1 MRVVEGRS
9 GSRLRVWIGV
19 LVTVLMVAAFTPA
32 VLSRSTMSA
41 KSQTIPAGVSSKA
54 VVLAGA
60 GHFAPPHSDS
70 GYDANGN
77 GLFDFLLVNASVQIT
92 APGNF
97 TVSGT
102 LHKANSTLQ
111 IHNLTSA
118 GLPVGPANLTIWFDG
133 GPINQS
139 GIDGPY
145 TVDLILV
152 NENFSLL
159 DFGTHTTQAYSHL
172 DFDPMP
178 AFMTPPHP
186 DSGQDTNGNGL
197 FDLLNVDVQVQV
209 NVPANYSASAFLH
222 DASFT
227 LTLFTFASVFLPIGP
242 GSIRVSFPGGPIN
255 QSGIDGPY
263 TVDLQL
269 YESATGFPLGMNTTT
284 TQAYSHLDFDPI
296 PAFMTP
302 PHPDSGQD
310 TNANGLFDLLNVD
323 VQVQVSVP
331 ANYTVNGFLYKG
343 NSTITSALGSSF
355 LPIGPGSIQVSFPGG
370 PINQSGLDGPYSVFL
385 LLLEAGSSSVLGTN
399 ITTTQAYS
407 HLAFDAPAPVT
418 PIQSSFATATPTIDG
433 VISSG
438 EWNDSTVVN
447 LTAISG
453 NTLPAYLFVK
463 NNDTMLYMAYDA
475 IGDTTQ
481 DPFDVAALAFDT
493 GNDAVASNGHED
505 QFVQGATGFNP
516 AGQSHWVYRTS
527 SNNWTLLDAPYNQS
541 LPNEA
546 GLESAWGFAA
556 SPGLAANHRSY
567 EFAIPLAL
575 LASGPGQTLGFFGG
589 SQIAPGVGDAAGSG
603 RYSLWPVFAGGPI
616 PLGSYGDLILASAGG
631 DT

>member
-102 LHKANSTLQ
+102 LHDANNTLQ
-111 IHNLTSA
+111 IYNLTSA
-118 GLPVGPANLTIWFDG
+118 GLPVGPANLTIGFDG
-133 GPINQS
+133 RPINPS

-145 TVDLILV
+145 TVDLFLV

-159 DFGTHTTQAYSHL
+159 DFGTHTTQPYSHL
-172 DFDPMP
+172 DFDPIS

-209 NVPANYSASAFLH
+209 N
-222 DASFT
+222 
-227 LTLFTFASVFLPIGP
+227 LPG
-242 GSIRVSFPGGPIN
+242 
-255 QSGIDGPY
+255 
-263 TVDLQL
+263 
-269 YESATGFPLGMNTTT
+269 
-284 TQAYSHLDFDPI
+284 
-296 PAFMTP
+296 
-302 PHPDSGQD
+302 
-310 TNANGLFDLLNVD
+310 
-323 VQVQVSVP
+323 
-331 ANYTVNGFLYKG
+331 NYTVNGFLYAA
-343 NSTITSALGSSF
+343 NFSLTLSASGSAF
-355 LPIGPGSIQVSFPGG
+355 LPVGPGSIQVSFPGG

-385 LLLEAGSSSVLGTN
+385 LLLEAGSSSVLGINT
-399 ITTTQAYS
+399 TTTQAYS

-418 PIQSSFATATPTIDG
+418 AIQSSFATTTPTIDG
-433 VISSG
+433 VVSSG

-453 NTLPAYLFVK
+453 NTLPAYL
-463 NNDTMLYMAYDA
+463 
-475 IGDTTQ
+475 
-481 DPFDVAALAFDT
+481 
-493 GNDAVASNGHED
+493 
-505 QFVQGATGFNP
+505 
-516 AGQSHWVYRTS
+516 
-527 SNNWTLLDAPYNQS
+527 
-541 LPNEA
+541 
-546 GLESAWGFAA
+546 
-556 SPGLAANHRSY
+556 
-567 EFAIPLAL
+567 
-575 LASGPGQTLGFFGG
+575 
-589 SQIAPGVGDAAGSG
+589 
-603 RYSLWPVFAGGPI
+603 
-616 PLGSYGDLILASAGG
+616 
-631 DT
+631 

>member
-1 MRVVEGRS
+1 M
-9 GSRLRVWIGV
+9 
-19 LVTVLMVAAFTPA
+19 
-32 VLSRSTMSA
+32 
-41 KSQTIPAGVSSKA
+41 
-54 VVLAGA
+54 
-60 GHFAPPHSDS
+60 
-70 GYDANGN
+70 
-77 GLFDFLLVNASVQIT
+77 
-92 APGNF
+92 PGIF
-97 TVSGT
+97 RASGT
-102 LHKANSTLQ
+102 LYDANSTLQ
-111 IHNLTSA
+111 IYNSTAA
-118 GLPVGPANLTIWFDG
+118 GLPAGPANLTIWFDG
-133 GPINQS
+133 GLINQS

-145 TVDLILV
+145 TVDLVLF

-159 DFGTHTTQAYSHL
+159 DFGTHITQPYSHL
-172 DFDPMP
+172 DFD
-178 AFMTPPHP
+178 
-186 DSGQDTNGNGL
+186 
-197 FDLLNVDVQVQV
+197 QV
-209 NVPANYSASAFLH
+209 
-222 DASFT
+222 
-227 LTLFTFASVFLPIGP
+227 
-242 GSIRVSFPGGPIN
+242 
-255 QSGIDGPY
+255 
-263 TVDLQL
+263 
-269 YESATGFPLGMNTTT
+269 
-284 TQAYSHLDFDPI
+284 

-323 VQVQVSVP
+323 VQVQVNAP
-331 ANYTVNGFLYKG
+331 ANYSASAFLHDA
-343 NSTITSALGSSF
+343 SFTLTLFTFASAF
-355 LPIGPGSIQVSFPGG
+355 LPIGPGSIRVSFPGG
-370 PINQSGLDGPYSVFL
+370 PINQSGIDGPYTVELQLYESATGL
-385 LLLEAGSSSVLGTN
+385 PLGTN
-399 ITTTQAYS
+399 TTTTQAYSHLAFDPIPAFMTPPHPDSGLDTNGNGLFDFLNVDVQVQVNLPGNYTVNGFLYAANFSLTLLASGSAFLPVGPGSIRVSFPGWPINQSGIDGPYTVELTLFESGSFALLGTNTTTTEAYS

-418 PIQSSFATATPTIDG
+418 TIQSSFAAATPTIDG

-493 GNDAVASNGHED
+493 GNDAVASDGHED

-516 AGQSHWVYRTS
+516 AGQSHWVCRTS
-527 SNNWTLLDAPYNQS
+527 SNNWSLRDAPYNQS

-589 SQIAPGVGDAAGSG
+589 SQ
-603 RYSLWPVFAGGPI
+603 
-616 PLGSYGDLILASAGG
+616 
-631 DT
+631 